1 MDVYVAVADV
11 AVVATVVV
19 IVFVIVDYLPVV
31 VYIFSNQKMGLS
43 S

>member
-31 VYIFSNQKMGLS
+31 VYIFSN
-43 S
+43 